1 MSKLIG
7 VRSVQVEMGYGTVPT
22 IHLEMVAEP
31 GFDARL
37 LYEFRGWEDYFPGN
51 VIVKCQFCSTWGATK
66 TICPQCG
73 GSVD

>member
-7 VRSVQVEMGYGTVPT
+7 VTRMD
-22 IHLEMVAEP
+22 LELSPDTFPRIRLELAAEP
-31 GFDARL
+31 GFDARE
-37 LYEFRGWEDYFPGN
+37 LYEFGGWGDYFPGN

-66 TICPQCG
+66 TICTQCG